1 MGSGRE
7 EKERGGEEREE
18 GGEVRERREGWK
30 VGEEE
35 TEQMLSKAEGD
46 RTRRGKVG
54 LGTLQSLP

>member
-7 EKERGGEEREE
+7 EKERGGEE
-18 GGEVRERREGWK
+18 GGEVGERREGWK

-35 TEQMLSKAEGD
+35 TEQLLSKAEGD
-46 RTRRGKVG
+46 RTRRGMVG